1 MLDAWLELK
10 QQRDEIDA
18 RLTDLSVAIAAE
30 YDHPDDGTKTHR
42 VDGYK
47 VTVSGRINRTIND
60 ELWYSIRQG
69 VPKSLWPV
77 RDKLSVDAKGV
88 KYLKDKHPET
98 WAIVAT
104 AITERPG
111 KPGVKV
117 EREVD
122 A

>member
-1 MLDAWLELK
+1 
-10 QQRDEIDA
+10 
-18 RLTDLSVAIAAE
+18 
-30 YDHPDDGTKTHR
+30 
-42 VDGYK
+42 
-47 VTVSGRINRTIND
+47 
-60 ELWYSIRQG
+60 
-69 VPKSLWPV
+69 V

-122 A
+122 V